1 MASSG
6 RAALG
11 IVEVSARYES
21 WLGRLTSLI
30 PRDLALKHDAMRAGS
45 FPFLRATYYRWAE
58 RLGSVVPKAAAA
70 PQVLAV
76 GDLHVENFGTWR
88 DAEGRLVWGVNDFDE
103 VWPLPYTNDLI
114 RVATSA
120 VLAAAAG
127 DLRIETREGADA
139 LLEGYREGIAHR
151 GRPFVLAEHHTAL
164 RDMAVAR
171 LHDPEAFWTKLED
184 FPVVR
189 SVPGVV
195 RAALRRALPD
205 PRLPVTI
212 VHRVAGLGSL
222 GRQRFV
228 AVGTWRGGQVA
239 REAKALAP
247 SACAFASGLLAGRI
261 RARAPYYDTMLR
273 RAVRCPDPHVD
284 VRGSWLV
291 RRLAPD
297 CSRIPLSALPRKRDE
312 ARLLWAMG
320 WETANVH
327 LGSAIDAVRA
337 DVRRRGRR
345 WLHEAALQMADAT
358 EVDWREWRRATA

>member
-1 MASSG
+1 MAPG
-6 RAALG
+6 EQPR
-11 IVEVSARYES
+11 IVAVTARYEA
-21 WLGRLTSLI
+21 WLRRCTRLL
-30 PRDLALKHDAMRAGS
+30 PRDLAQKHEAMRAGT

-58 RLGSVVPKAAAA
+58 RWASVVPETAAA
-70 PQVLAV
+70 PRVLAV

-103 VWPLPYTNDLI
+103 AWPLPYTNDLV

-120 VLAAAAG
+120 LVAADAG
-127 DLRIETREGADA
+127 DLAIDTSEAIDA
-139 LLEGYREGIAHR
+139 LLDGYREGLARR

-164 RDMAVAR
+164 RDMAIAR
-171 LHDPEAFWTKLED
+171 LHDPEAFWTKLTA

-189 SVPGVV
+189 RVPPGV

-205 PRLPVTI
+205 PRLPMRI

-228 AVGTWRGGQVA
+228 ALSAWRGGQVA

-247 SACAFASGLLAGRI
+247 SACAFAMVRDSGKRLGADL
-261 RARAPYYDTMLR
+261 YYAAILR
-273 RAVRCPDPHVD
+273 RSVRCPDPHVQ
-284 VRGSWLV
+284 VRGPWLV

-297 CSRIPLSALPRKRDE
+297 CSRIPLTALPRKRDE

-320 WETANVH
+320 WETANIH
-327 LGSAIDAVRA
+327 LGSEIGAVRA
-337 DVRRRGRR
+337 DLKRRGAG
-345 WLHEAALQMADAT
+345 WLHKAAAEMAAA
-358 EVDWREWRRATA
+358 VQADWRAWRQETG